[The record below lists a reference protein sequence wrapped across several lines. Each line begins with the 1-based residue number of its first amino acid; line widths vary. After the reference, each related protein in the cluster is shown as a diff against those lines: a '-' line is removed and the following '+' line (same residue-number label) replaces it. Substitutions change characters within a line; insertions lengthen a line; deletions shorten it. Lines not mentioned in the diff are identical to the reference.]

1 MILTKDFDKE
11 GDWVTFVWNSW
22 VFVKTCQFSCEFVGR
37 KVWWFNLDQSRPAK
51 VLRLRKSDE
60 ILVGGVGNGN
70 APGGLKELV
79 LQVHGCPLTEETI
92 THLEV
97 FIQWIRAKGGP
108 IETWIDIEGTNLKN
122 SSSQCLQCFRC
133 FASSSRFKASHRSVA
148 ESKASYVITNDSS
161 DMPFPCSHS
170 GCFRFHSNAH
180 GFCQEHRWSRFTKKI
195 VPVLKTVWNWLQL
208 LMLLLAQASVE
219 IQDRWLLM
227 LILMSLLPTATLF
240 LQKDIGWLSTCFSIP
255 LFIGMLGSWIQI
267 GKRFDK
273 MQSAMLELLLTTEAM
288 YLGNLQV
295 AGEGAHQGLLFDEDV
310 AETDLQQSVTD
321 LRGNFGEAKRLRH
334 LFQSAVCV
342 PLSQMANRQVEAKL
356 RCLTDCGIS
365 DFSVDVL
372 YCRVLCAGLQ
382 QIQEAW
388 HMLKGLADT
397 QDIHIKSSQ
406 DDFARVSANKK
417 CCRVVLSIEG
427 YFATVLLV
435 EETIDQLEQKLDS
448 MHHFANSLG
457 LLDEAKPQH
466 WASTSEAIATP
477 YWCRMVI
484 WLLRCAAQL
493 FSATICITFISIFES
508 DHINDIVRV
517 FSLVWAVPFFVLI
530 IVFAYDSKS
539 CLFIPC
545 PCFASCSC
553 CPRLQRRR
561 LKPTQILYRKHFGV
575 QGSLYHLKVAILQ
588 LLTVLLQAKGKFS
601 MLSVLVDGVE
611 TDLWSL
617 HSFKCFLGLLS
628 FNIIFP
634 ALILAFPHSA
644 VSRVGAACMDG
655 ALDLSYVGLWLVLL
669 AQTPRAPGFHFD
681 DNPLLLLVK
690 LASHDFWSYISV
702 YFSVAHVCCVC
713 RSLEQINWPQ
723 LLQFRPRKRS
733 VGQRFMRTMFAVTYA
748 LGLFLTLWELLKQV
762 HPDPCSPCRCS
773 SVESIG
779 LKTYRLES
787 CSAAAIWNLPEL
799 KLGGRIGCTISGISP
814 DAFRGL
820 TKLRRLRLSN
830 NGLKE
835 LPEGGLVWCSKSLKP
850 LPFSVTAVLGCA
862 SVFVG
867 KCHARHELYQYLTLF
882 EILVLLT
889 LTTDQL
895 GLVEPDLHSYNERT
909 IWAPQNSSLIPSQDY
924 RLLTYGSCQDC
935 LLPHRILC
943 VKYIDLP

>member
-22 VFVKTCQFSCEFVGR
+22 VKTCQFSCEFVGR
-37 KVWWFNLDQSRPAK
+37 KVWWFNLDQSRPVK
-51 VLRLRKSDE
+51 VLRLSKSDE

-148 ESKASYVITNDSS
+148 ESKTSYVITNDSS

-195 VPVLKTVWNWLQL
+195 VPALKTVWNWLQL

-240 LQKDIGWLSTCFSIP
+240 LQKDIGWFSTCFSIP
-255 LFIGMLGSWIQI
+255 LFVGMLGSWIQI

-273 MQSAMLELLLTTEAM
+273 MQRAMLELLLTTEAM
-288 YLGNLQV
+288 YLGNLQA
-295 AGEGAHQGLLFDEDV
+295 AGEGAHQGLLVDEDV
-310 AETDLQQSVTD
+310 AGTDLQQSVTD

-342 PLSQMANRQVEAKL
+342 PLSQIANRQVEAKL
-356 RCLTDCGIS
+356 RCLTDYDIS
-365 DFSVDVL
+365 ALSVDVL
-372 YCRVLCAGLQ
+372 YCKVLCEGLR

-388 HMLKGLADT
+388 HLLKGLAET
-397 QDIHIKSSQ
+397 QDIHIKSLQ
-406 DDFARVSANKK
+406 DDFARVSAKKK

-435 EETIDQLEQKLDS
+435 DETIDQLEQQLDS

-493 FSATICITFISIFES
+493 LSAGIGISFIWNIFYQRM
-508 DHINDIVRV
+508 NDIVRV
-517 FSLVWAVPFFVLI
+517 FIVFCALPFFVLI

-545 PCFASCSC
+545 PCMNPGC
-553 CPRLQRRR
+553 CLRMQRRR
-561 LKPTQILYRKHFGV
+561 LKPTQIMYRKHFGV

-611 TDLWSL
+611 TDLWAL
-617 HSFKCFLGLLS
+617 DSFKCFIGLLS
-628 FNIIFP
+628 FNIIYP

-644 VSRVGAACMDG
+644 VSRVGAACMDA
-655 ALDLSYVGLWLVLL
+655 ALDLSYTVVWLFLL
-669 AQTPRAPGFHFD
+669 EQLQQAPWVHFD
-681 DNPLLLLVK
+681 SNPLLLLGDVASQTTTLAK
-690 LASHDFWSYISV
+690 LASHDFWNYMSV

-733 VGQRFMRTMFAVTYA
+733 VGQRFTRMMFAVAYA

-762 HPDPCSPCRCS
+762 HPDPCWPCRCS
-773 SVESIG
+773 SIESNG

-787 CSAAAIWNLPEL
+787 CSAAVIWNIDYL
-799 KLGGRIGCTISGISP
+799 KLGGRIGCTISDISP
-814 DAFRGL
+814 DALRGL
-820 TKLRRLRLSN
+820 TKLRDLRLSN

-835 LPEGGLVWCSKSLKP
+835 LPEGGLVWCSKSSHF
-850 LPFSVTAVLGCA
+850 LPFLAALLFFLVTVMNDMN
-862 SVFVG
+862 
-867 KCHARHELYQYLTLF
+867 HIIQ
-882 EILVLLT
+882 
-889 LTTDQL
+889 
-895 GLVEPDLHSYNERT
+895 VEPGKPGAEVSKGKRT
-909 IWAPQNSSLIPSQDY
+909 ISQRKTLPLESFVTTLIDWTFFWWLEQSWH
-924 RLLTYGSCQDC
+924 LLALSEHATACDS
-935 LLPHRILC
+935 
-943 VKYIDLP
+943 KF

>member
-1 MILTKDFDKE
+1 M
-11 GDWVTFVWNSW
+11 
-22 VFVKTCQFSCEFVGR
+22 KTCQLSCEFVAW
-37 KVWWFNLDQSRPAK
+37 KVWCWFNLDQSGAAK
-51 VLRLRKSDE
+51 VLRLSKSNLLADR
-60 ILVGGVGNGN
+60 VS
-70 APGGLKELV
+70 AAGLKELV
-79 LQVHGCPLTEETI
+79 LQVHGCPLTRETI
-92 THLEV
+92 THLYV
-97 FIQWIRAKGGP
+97 FIDWIGAKDGP
-108 IETWIDIEGTNLKN
+108 IETWIDIEGINLKN
-122 SSSQCLQCFRC
+122 SSSQCAQCSQCSHCLQCFRC
-133 FASSSRFKASHRSVA
+133 FACSSRFKASQRSVA
-148 ESKASYVITNDSS
+148 ESKTSCVVTDDSS
-161 DMPFPCSHS
+161 DIPFPCSQN

-180 GFCQEHRWSRFTKKI
+180 GFCQEHRWSRFTAKI
-195 VPVLKTVWNWLQL
+195 VPALKTGWSWLQL

-240 LQKDIGWLSTCFSIP
+240 LQKEIGWFSTCFSIP
-255 LFIGMLGSWIQI
+255 LFVGMLGSWIQI

-273 MQSAMLELLLTTEAM
+273 MQRAMLELLLTTEAM
-288 YLGNLQV
+288 YLANLQ
-295 AGEGAHQGLLFDEDV
+295 ATGEGAHQGLLFDEDV
-310 AETDLQQSVTD
+310 AETDLQQSVRD

-334 LFQSAVCV
+334 LFQSAVCF
-342 PLSQMANRQVEAKL
+342 PLSQIANRQVEAKV
-356 RCLTDCGIS
+356 RCLTDSDIS

-372 YCRVLCAGLQ
+372 YCNVLCSGLR

-397 QDIHIKSSQ
+397 QDIQIKSSH
-406 DDFARVSANKK
+406 DDLARVSANKK

-435 EETIDQLEQKLDS
+435 DETIDQLEQELDS

-466 WASTSEAIATP
+466 WASTFEAIATP
-477 YWCRMVI
+477 HWCRMVI

-493 FSATICITFISIFES
+493 LSATIFYVFIFISIAS
-508 DHINDIVRV
+508 DPNDIVRV
-517 FSLVWAVPFFVLI
+517 FSLVWALPFFVLI

-545 PCFASCSC
+545 PCFSSCPC
-553 CPRLQRRR
+553 CPRMQRRR

-611 TDLWSL
+611 TDLWAL
-617 HSFKCFLGLLS
+617 HSFKCFIGLLS
-628 FNIIFP
+628 FNIIYP

-644 VSRVGAACMDG
+644 VSRVGAACMDA
-655 ALDLSYVGLWLVLL
+655 ALDLSYVVVWLFLL
-669 AQTPRAPGFHFD
+669 AQTQEATGFHFD
-681 DNPLLLLVK
+681 RNPLLLLGK
-690 LASHDFWSYISV
+690 LASHDFWSYMSV

-733 VGQRFMRTMFAVTYA
+733 VGQRFMRTMFAMAYA

-773 SVESIG
+773 SIESNG

-799 KLGGRIGCTISGISP
+799 KLGGRIGCTISDISP
-814 DAFRGL
+814 DALRGL
-820 TKLRRLRLSN
+820 TKLRTLHLSN
-830 NGLKE
+830 NALKE
-835 LPEGGLVWCSKSLKP
+835 LPEGGLV
-850 LPFSVTAVLGCA
+850 
-862 SVFVG
+862 
-867 KCHARHELYQYLTLF
+867 
-882 EILVLLT
+882 
-889 LTTDQL
+889 
-895 GLVEPDLHSYNERT
+895 
-909 IWAPQNSSLIPSQDY
+909 
-924 RLLTYGSCQDC
+924 
-935 LLPHRILC
+935 
-943 VKYIDLP
+943 

>member
-1 MILTKDFDKE
+1 M
-11 GDWVTFVWNSW
+11 
-22 VFVKTCQFSCEFVGR
+22 
-37 KVWWFNLDQSRPAK
+37 
-51 VLRLRKSDE
+51 
-60 ILVGGVGNGN
+60 
-70 APGGLKELV
+70 
-79 LQVHGCPLTEETI
+79 HGCPLAEETI
-92 THLEV
+92 THLDV
-97 FIQWIRAKGGP
+97 FIRWIRAKGGP

-122 SSSQCLQCFRC
+122 SSSQFLQCFRC
-133 FASSSRFKASHRSVA
+133 FASSSRFKASQRSVA

-180 GFCQEHRWSRFTKKI
+180 DFCQEHRWSRFTKKI
-195 VPVLKTVWNWLQL
+195 VPVLKTGWSWLQL

-240 LQKDIGWLSTCFSIP
+240 LQKDIGWFSTCFSIP

-273 MQSAMLELLLTTEAM
+273 MQRAMLELLLTTEAM

-295 AGEGAHQGLLFDEDV
+295 TGEGAHQGLLFDEDV

-342 PLSQMANRQVEAKL
+342 PLSQMANRQVEAKM

-365 DFSVDVL
+365 DCSVDVL

-435 EETIDQLEQKLDS
+435 DETIDELEQQLDS

-466 WASTSEAIATP
+466 WASTFEAIATP
-477 YWCRMVI
+477 HWCRMVI

-493 FSATICITFISIFES
+493 FSATICIAFISIFES

-517 FSLVWAVPFFVLI
+517 FSLVWAVPFFVLS

-545 PCFASCSC
+545 PCFPSCPC
-553 CPRLQRRR
+553 CPRKQRRR
-561 LKPTQILYRKHFGV
+561 LKPTQIMYRKHFGV

-690 LASHDFWSYISV
+690 LASHDFWSYMSV

-835 LPEGGLVWCSKSLKP
+835 LPEGGLV
-850 LPFSVTAVLGCA
+850 
-862 SVFVG
+862 
-867 KCHARHELYQYLTLF
+867 
-882 EILVLLT
+882 
-889 LTTDQL
+889 
-895 GLVEPDLHSYNERT
+895 
-909 IWAPQNSSLIPSQDY
+909 
-924 RLLTYGSCQDC
+924 
-935 LLPHRILC
+935 
-943 VKYIDLP
+943 

>member
-1 MILTKDFDKE
+1 M
-11 GDWVTFVWNSW
+11 GW
-22 VFVKTCQFSCEFVGR
+22 
-37 KVWWFNLDQSRPAK
+37 KVRCWFNLDQSRAAK
-51 VLRLRKSDE
+51 VLRLSKSRWTKR
-60 ILVGGVGNGN
+60 VGLK
-70 APGGLKELV
+70 AAGLKELV

-92 THLEV
+92 THLDV
-97 FIQWIRAKGGP
+97 FIQWIRAKDGP
-108 IETWIDIEGTNLKN
+108 IETWIDIEGINLKN
-122 SSSQCLQCFRC
+122 SSSQCSQCLQCFRP
-133 FASSSRFKASHRSVA
+133 FASSSRFKASQRSVA
-148 ESKASYVITNDSS
+148 ESETSCVVTNDSS
-161 DMPFPCSHS
+161 DMPFPCSHN

-180 GFCQEHRWSRFTKKI
+180 GFCQEHRWSRFTAKI
-195 VPVLKTVWNWLQL
+195 VPALKTGWSCLQL

-227 LILMSLLPTATLF
+227 LILMSLLPTATLL
-240 LQKDIGWLSTCFSIP
+240 LQKDIGWFSTCFSIP
-255 LFIGMLGSWIQI
+255 LFVGMLGSWIQI

-273 MQSAMLELLLTTEAM
+273 MQRAMLELLLTTEAM
-288 YLGNLQV
+288 YLGNLQ
-295 AGEGAHQGLLFDEDV
+295 ATGEGDHQGLLFDEDV
-310 AETDLQQSVTD
+310 AETDLQQNVTD

-334 LFQSAVCV
+334 LFQSAVCF
-342 PLSQMANRQVEAKL
+342 PLGQIANRQVEAKV
-356 RCLTDCGIS
+356 RCLTDCDIS

-372 YCRVLCAGLQ
+372 YCKVLCSGLR

-388 HMLKGLADT
+388 HMLKGLAET
-397 QDIHIKSSQ
+397 QDIHIKSLQ

-435 EETIDQLEQKLDS
+435 DETIDQLEQQLDS

-477 YWCRMVI
+477 HWCRMVI

-493 FSATICITFISIFES
+493 LSITIGIAFIWIMS
-508 DHINDIVRV
+508 DNNDINRV
-517 FSLVWAVPFFVLI
+517 FSLVWAVPFLVLI

-545 PCFASCSC
+545 PFFPSRPC
-553 CPRLQRRR
+553 CLRMQRRR
-561 LKPTQILYRKHFGV
+561 LKPTQIMYRKHFGV

-601 MLSVLVDGVE
+601 MLSVLADGVE

-617 HSFKCFLGLLS
+617 HSFKCFIGLLS
-628 FNIIFP
+628 FNIIYP

-644 VSRVGAACMDG
+644 VSRVGAACMD
-655 ALDLSYVGLWLVLL
+655 AVLDLSYVVVWLFLL
-669 AQTPRAPGFHFD
+669 AQMQQATGFHFD
-681 DNPLLLLVK
+681 RNPLLLLGK
-690 LASHDFWSYISV
+690 LASHDFWSYMSV

-733 VGQRFMRTMFAVTYA
+733 VGQRFRRMMFAVAYA

-773 SVESIG
+773 SIESNG

-787 CSAAAIWNLPEL
+787 CSAAAIWNLQEL
-799 KLGGRIGCTISGISP
+799 KLGGRIGCTISDISP
-814 DAFRGL
+814 DALRGL
-820 TKLRRLRLSN
+820 TKLRKLHLSN

-835 LPEGGLVWCSKSLKP
+835 LPEGGLV
-850 LPFSVTAVLGCA
+850 
-862 SVFVG
+862 
-867 KCHARHELYQYLTLF
+867 
-882 EILVLLT
+882 
-889 LTTDQL
+889 
-895 GLVEPDLHSYNERT
+895 
-909 IWAPQNSSLIPSQDY
+909 
-924 RLLTYGSCQDC
+924 
-935 LLPHRILC
+935 
-943 VKYIDLP
+943 